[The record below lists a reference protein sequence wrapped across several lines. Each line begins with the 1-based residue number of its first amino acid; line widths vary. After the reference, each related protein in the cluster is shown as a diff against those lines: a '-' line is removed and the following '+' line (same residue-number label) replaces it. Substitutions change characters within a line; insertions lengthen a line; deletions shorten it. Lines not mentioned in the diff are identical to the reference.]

1 MGKILGID
9 IARFTNVAAL
19 ESRGSKPFYFSNTPQ
34 GFQALLSWSE
44 MQGVTGYCMEPTG
57 HYHQPLATWLS
68 RKGKPVLLASCKSV
82 KSEAEAIGR
91 TRLKSDEFDAR
102 MLAGIGADPRKV
114 IEYKEQP
121 DKFLQLR
128 QLSELYRRVTAE
140 RQTAFNRLHR
150 AIDLTWPELKD
161 ILKLNQVGAI
171 KFLSLFPSPASVL
184 RVDEETFG
192 QMLKGMFG
200 YRTTPE
206 RKAALYASAQAQFAN
221 DSQLLAGGEVADL
234 VRLIN
239 RTREQLLELKA
250 QMRAAILRIEYGHLL
265 LTIPAMGEVCISA
278 LLGELGD
285 LRAYNH
291 KAQVLKM
298 AGLNL
303 IVKSSG
309 KKIGRARI
317 SRQGRT
323 QVRFLLFRAAVNCAR
338 KNSPLYPYFASKGT
352 GNKAI
357 TACSRKLLRIAFA
370 VARDGQPFCAER
382 LRTAERSE

>member
-206 RKAALYASAQAQFAN
+206 RKAALYTSAQAQCAN

>member
-44 MQGVTGYCMEPTG
+44 MQGVTGYCLEPTG
-57 HYHQPLATWLS
+57 HYHRPLATWLS
-68 RKGKPVLLASCKSV
+68 RKGKPVYLVPCNAVKNESASL
-82 KSEAEAIGR
+82 GR

-102 MLAGIGADPRKV
+102 MLANIGADPRK
-114 IEYKEQP
+114 IIRFKEQP
-121 DKFLQLR
+121 DLYLHLR
-128 QLSELYRRVTAE
+128 QISELYRRVTVE

-161 ILKLNQVGAI
+161 ILKIKQVGTMR
-171 KFLSLFPSPASVL
+171 FLAMFPTPSSVAAL
-184 RVDEETFG
+184 SEAEFSSR
-192 QMLKGMFG
+192 LKGVFG
-200 YRTTPE
+200 YRSTPA
-206 RKAALYASAQAQFAN
+206 RFNALYTSALNQLAN
-221 DSQLLAGGEVADL
+221 GSQLLAGAEVLGL
-234 VRLIN
+234 VNLVN
-239 RTREQLLELKA
+239 RTRDQLTDLKEQMVKSILK
-250 QMRAAILRIEYGHLL
+250 IEYGHLL
-265 LTIPAMGEVCISA
+265 LTIPAMGPVCISA
-278 LLGELGD
+278 MLGELGD
-285 LRAYNH
+285 LRGYNH
-291 KAQVLKM
+291 KAQGLKM

-323 QVRFLLFRAAVNCAR
+323 NVRFLLFRAAVNCAR